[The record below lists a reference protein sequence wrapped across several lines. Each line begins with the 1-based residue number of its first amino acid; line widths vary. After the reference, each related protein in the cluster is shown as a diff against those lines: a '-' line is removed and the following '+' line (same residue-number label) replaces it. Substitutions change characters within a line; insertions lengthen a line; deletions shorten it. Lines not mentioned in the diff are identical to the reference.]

1 MEQTKR
7 ISTLALAGMIVVAPA
22 VLELSCREMAEH
34 DFYARVSCETLG
46 KWFRSPYRESCDSLV
61 ERTFPP
67 HNHSENTD
75 NDDRAPL
82 TTVGIFASGN
92 STNGTA
98 RAVSAIYATPGLM
111 EENGGKPGQIT
122 EPERFD
128 SVEEAMN
135 APFPTGCNFAL
146 IRGEEGCYVYH
157 SSRFGWE
164 PVPPKT

>member
-1 MEQTKR
+1 MEPTKR

-22 VLELSCREMAEH
+22 ALELSCSEMAVH
-34 DFYARVSCETLG
+34 DFYAPVSCETLG
-46 KWFRSPYRESCDSLV
+46 KWFRAPYRESCDSLV

-67 HNHSENTD
+67 HNHSD
-75 NDDRAPL
+75 NNDGAPS

-98 RAVSAIYATPGLM
+98 RPVSAIYATTGFI
-111 EENGGKPGQIT
+111 EGNGGKPGQIT

-135 APFPTGCNFAL
+135 APFPTGCSFAL
-146 IRGEEGCYVYH
+146 IRGEDGCYVYH
-157 SSRFGWE
+157 SSGFGWE
-164 PVPPKT
+164 AVPPKT